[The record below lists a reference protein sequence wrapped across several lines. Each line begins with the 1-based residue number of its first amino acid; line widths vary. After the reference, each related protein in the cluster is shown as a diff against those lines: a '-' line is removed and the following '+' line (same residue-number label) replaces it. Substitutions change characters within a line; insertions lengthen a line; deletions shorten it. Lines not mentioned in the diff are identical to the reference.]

1 MSKTPRINGRKCRSF
16 VQERKAFQNSNGQLY
31 GKWET
36 PDLYVVYSYGE
47 HWPLFMWAGR
57 TDTWYQNAD
66 KFSPTTSRHSSY
78 AHPHEETELVGCYRM
93 KQIIDAYRS
102 AHRHEVLAV
111 RQEAL
116 ALRQSAALHDVQSR
130 LELAA

>member
-1 MSKTPRINGRKCRSF
+1 MTKTIRTTNTKCRAL
-16 VQERKAFQNSNGQLY
+16 VQERTAFKNSNGQLY
-31 GKWET
+31 AKWET

-66 KFSPTTSRHSSY
+66 KFSPTTSHHRTY
-78 AHPHEETELVGCYRM
+78 AHPHEETELASCYRM

-102 AHRHEVLAV
+102 AHRHEMLAV
-111 RQEAL
+111 RQA
-116 ALRQSAALHDVQSR
+116 AALHDVQSR
-130 LELAA
+130 LGLAA

>member
-1 MSKTPRINGRKCRSF
+1 MTKTPRINGRKCRPY

-36 PDLYVVYSYGE
+36 PDLYVVYSYGD

-57 TDTWYQNAD
+57 TETWYQNAD

-78 AHPHEETELVGCYRM
+78 AHPHEETELTSCHIM
-93 KQIIDAYRS
+93 KQIIAAYWN
-102 AHRHEVLAV
+102 AHRHETLGAK
-111 RQEAL
+111 RA
-116 ALRQSAALHDVQSR
+116 AALHDVQST
-130 LELAA
+130 LGLAA

>member
-1 MSKTPRINGRKCRSF
+1 MSKTIRTTNTKCRAL
-16 VQERKAFQNSNGQLY
+16 VQERTAFKNSNGQLY
-31 GKWET
+31 AKWET

-57 TDTWYQNAD
+57 TETWYQNED
-66 KFSPTTSRHSSY
+66 KFSPTTSHHRTY

-102 AHRHEVLAV
+102 AHRHEMLAV
-111 RQEAL
+111 RQA
-116 ALRQSAALHDVQSR
+116 AALHDVQSR
-130 LELAA
+130 LGLAA